1 MTRLSGCRAR
11 LGLLQHRPGPTSE
24 TGFGYARLLPL
35 RALPLLL
42 ILAVMP
48 LNARVDPFD
57 LGVELTRE
65 GRFDEAL
72 TRFLDARR
80 EGDQSAHLD
89 FNLGVVQYRL
99 GQYDAARV
107 SFDRA
112 SRDPQMA
119 DLARYNLGLV
129 ERAAGHP
136 VAAKGWFEY
145 TADHAG
151 DPGLRSLARSA
162 LEMDRATAPP
172 APPSVQG
179 GLQVLR
185 GRDSNVVVPVGAIAD
200 APTSTED
207 EYWDLRAGL
216 QGTLDRW
223 ITGLGYHLNTLWLS
237 YDALDDADIGA
248 AEIGVDWRGALS
260 VELNASVLT
269 VGDHG
274 YQRSLD
280 LQTRAPLWQGRLG
293 TLELSAQAARL
304 DALDLRA
311 EPLSGYQYGA
321 GLAHRLGTGALRL
334 HTQYLHLENNRDDPA
349 LSPSQDRF
357 DLSGLGRWSRWS
369 LRLWA
374 RVINSRY
381 EASRTD
387 RVQDLGASLAYA
399 LHACCEILVEFARQ
413 ENDSTATP
421 FSYVSHRSSA
431 GIRLQF

>member
-1 MTRLSGCRAR
+1 
-11 LGLLQHRPGPTSE
+11 
-24 TGFGYARLLPL
+24 
-35 RALPLLL
+35 
-42 ILAVMP
+42 MP

-72 TRFLDARR
+72 TRFLEARTG
-80 EGDQSAHLD
+80 GDQSARLD

-99 GQYDAARV
+99 GQYDDARV
-107 SFDRA
+107 SFERA

-129 ERAAGHP
+129 EQAAGHP
-136 VAAKGWFEY
+136 LAARGWFEH
-145 TADHAG
+145 TAENAG
-151 DPGLRSLARSA
+151 DPGLRSLARNALAPDRVVPSA
-162 LEMDRATAPP
+162 PS
-172 APPSVQG
+172 PSVLG

-185 GRDSNVVVPVGAIAD
+185 GRDSNVVVPVGTIAD

-248 AEIGVDWRGALS
+248 AEIGVDWRGAFS
-260 VELNASVLT
+260 VELNAGALT

-274 YQRSLD
+274 YQRSID
-280 LQTRAPLWQGRLG
+280 LLAHAPPWQGTLG
-293 TLELSAQAARL
+293 SLELSAQAARL
-304 DALDLRA
+304 DALDQRA
-311 EPLSGYQYGA
+311 EPLSGYQYGV

-334 HTQYLHLENNRDDPA
+334 HTQYLHLENDRDDPA
-349 LSPSQDRF
+349 LSPSQDRI
-357 DLSGLGRWSRWS
+357 DLRGLGRWGRWS

-374 RVINSRY
+374 RFINNQY
-381 EASRTD
+381 PGSRTD

-399 LHACCEILVEFARQ
+399 VRACCEILIEFGRQ
-413 ENDSTATP
+413 ENDSTETP